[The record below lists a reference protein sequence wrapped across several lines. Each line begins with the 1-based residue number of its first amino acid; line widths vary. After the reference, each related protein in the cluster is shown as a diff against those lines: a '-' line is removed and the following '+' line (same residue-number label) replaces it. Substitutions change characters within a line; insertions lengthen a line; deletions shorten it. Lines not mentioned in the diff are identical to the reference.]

1 MSNLENIFNKLPRDP
16 FPWQVD
22 QSILFHKKMS
32 ALRGSGTYTVAGACN
47 CGKTDAAGINM
58 LVARSCFGI
67 DFNIFVSPS
76 GLIKDQVIEDFAL
89 MGLNF
94 SAGQTNRKLI
104 KSRLDP
110 VIDGISCTYQQIV
123 RFPDLFRKLTSEKS
137 SMVVL
142 DEVHHLA
149 NELSWG
155 DACKHA
161 FEHTQIRMVM
171 SGTPFRCDGNS
182 IPFVNY
188 EEEA

>member
-1 MSNLENIFNKLPRDP
+1 MSNLENTFANLPRDP
-16 FPWQVD
+16 FPWQLE
-22 QSILFHKKMS
+22 QSEHFYEKIS
-32 ALRGSGTYTVAGACN
+32 AHGGSGIYNVAAACN
-47 CGKTDAAGINM
+47 GGKTDAAGMNM

-67 DFNIFVSPS
+67 EFNIFVSPS

-110 VIDGISCTYQQIV
+110 VLDGISCTYQQIA
-123 RFPDLFRKLTSEKS
+123 RFPDLFRKLTSEKP

-149 NELSWG
+149 KELSWG

-161 FEHTQIRMVM
+161 FEYTQIRMVM
-171 SGTPFRCDGNS
+171 SGTPFRCDGNL
-182 IPFVNY
+182 IPFVDY
-188 EEEA
+188 EEEV